1 MHDQPKPP
9 ADTPDLGR
17 RRFTRAGTA
26 VPVVLGALSSKPVLG
41 ASLTHCT
48 VSGQVSGNLSRQ
60 GLAED
65 CVVGLS
71 RSQWLSATAWPA
83 PFVKGTQ
90 PQATNCSFTGGGR
103 LRGTNFNGYTPGG
116 GVPALTATFYNRTV
130 GSPPVCT
137 MGTTTSSNPATM
149 LQVLASAD
157 PSDTALTDLYRLA
170 RAVVT
175 SLLNAQEAFNSGLSY
190 PVTAHMIIAMYNAT
204 CTGGS
209 YGVTASKSWSRSR
222 VIEYLESLYPLS

>member
-71 RSQWLSATAWPA
+71 RDHWLTATAWPT
-83 PFVKGTQ
+83 PFVKGT
-90 PQATNCSFTGGGR
+90 PPKSTNCSFTGR
-103 LRGTNFNGYTPGG
+103 DWLRGTNFNGYTPGG

-137 MGTTTSSNPATM
+137 MGTTSSSNPATM
-149 LQVLASAD
+149 LQVLAST
-157 PSDTALTDLYRLA
+157 DTSDLYRLA

-175 SLLNAQEAFNSGLSY
+175 SLLNAQEATNAGLSY
-190 PVTAHMIIAMYNAT
+190 PVTPHTIIAMYNAT
-204 CTGGS
+204 YTGGS
-209 YGVTASKSWSRSR
+209 YWVTASKSWPRGR
-222 VIEYLESLYPLS
+222 VIEYLESLYPLA

>member
-1 MHDQPKPP
+1 MHDNPKPP

-17 RRFTRAGTA
+17 RRFARAGTA

-65 CVVGLS
+65 CLVGEPTS
-71 RSQWLSATAWPA
+71 HWLNPTTAWPL
-83 PFVKGTQ
+83 PFVQGTQ
-90 PQATNCSFTGGGR
+90 PQSTNCSFSGGGR

-116 GVPALTATFYNRTV
+116 GVPALAATFYNDTV

-137 MGTTTSSNPATM
+137 LSTTTSSNPATM
-149 LQVLASAD
+149 LQVLASAN
-157 PSDTALTDLYRLA
+157 TTDLYRLA

-175 SLLNAQEAFNSGLSY
+175 SLLNAQLAFNTSLTY
-190 PVTAHMIIAMYNAT
+190 PVSPHTIIAMYNAT
-204 CTGGS
+204 YNGGS
-209 YGVTASKSWSRSR
+209 YPVTASKSWDRDR
-222 VIEYLESLYPLS
+222 VIEYLESLYPLA

>member
-71 RSQWLSATAWPA
+71 RGDWLSASAWPS

-90 PQATNCSFTGGGR
+90 PQATNCSFTGGGW

-190 PVTAHMIIAMYNAT
+190 PVTAHTIIAMYNAT